1 LERLPGVKRAMVSR
15 QTEEAR
21 VVYDDAKQTPEKL
34 AAAVDRIGFQASV
47 ISVEAAPRPTLY
59 VDGLAD
65 LRSVRRV
72 EQLLKGLNGVREAT
86 VDPKDGEVYVEY
98 DGRKVNP
105 RDLVAA
111 LAAAGFKARL
121 ANP

>member
-1 LERLPGVKRAMVSR
+1 MVSR

-21 VVYDDAKQTPEKL
+21 VVYDDARQTPEKL
-34 AAAVDRIGFQASV
+34 AAAIGRLGFQASV
-47 ISVEAAPRPTLY
+47 LSVAAAARPTLY

-72 EQLLKGLNGVREAT
+72 EQILKGVKGVREAT

-98 DGRKVNP
+98 DSRTLNP

-121 ANP
+121 ASP